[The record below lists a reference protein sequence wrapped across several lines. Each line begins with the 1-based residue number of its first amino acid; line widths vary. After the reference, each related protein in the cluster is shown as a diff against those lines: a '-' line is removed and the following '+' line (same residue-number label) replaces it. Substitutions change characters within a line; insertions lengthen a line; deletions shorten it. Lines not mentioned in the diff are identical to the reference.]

1 MELRVSDV
9 EQLKKRA
16 RKQAAAQVFVGG
28 TADLAVD
35 LGPLSGCRASIKAG
49 YGPLGTEPVA
59 TPGDRLIWL
68 LDGHAEIESSSGLI
82 THVSQGESTV
92 LAGGFAYRLEFPTLT
107 LYLCVEAGS

>member
-16 RKQAAAQVFVGG
+16 RKQAAAKVFVGG
-28 TADLAVD
+28 TADVAVD

-49 YGPLGTEPVA
+49 YGPLSTEPVA

>member
-1 MELRVSDV
+1 M
-9 EQLKKRA
+9 
-16 RKQAAAQVFVGG
+16 
-28 TADLAVD
+28 
-35 LGPLSGCRASIKAG
+35 
-49 YGPLGTEPVA
+49 A

-107 LYLCVEAGS
+107 LYLCVEAGV

>member
-16 RKQAAAQVFVGG
+16 RKQAAAQVFAGG

-35 LGPLSGCRASIKAG
+35 LGPLNGCRASIKAG
-49 YGPLGTEPVA
+49 YGPLSTEPVA
-59 TPGDRLIWL
+59 VACDRLIWL
-68 LDGHAEIESSSGLI
+68 LDGHAEVESASGLV
-82 THVSQGESTV
+82 THLSQGESAV

-107 LYLCVEAGS
+107 LYLCVEAGA

>member
-16 RKQAAAQVFVGG
+16 RKQAAAKVFVGG
-28 TADLAVD
+28 TADVAVD

-49 YGPLGTEPVA
+49 YGPLGTEPMA